1 MGDEKMRRR
10 KEKEHRMNMEQM
22 QSLKKQQEMQA
33 ARRREDYLM
42 DMKIAMRAREQDQK
56 AAMEAMVKEMQKRT
70 DNVTHRNL
78 IQKQMVEDEIRKE
91 KAKEG
96 MSDLERKFNSTMLKK
111 VDDFFTQSSPLAVS
125 GQRLVSEN
133 NIF

>member
-56 AAMEAMVKEMQKRT
+56 AAMEAMVKEMQKRA
-70 DNVTHRNL
+70 DNMAHRNL

-111 VDDFFTQSSPLAVS
+111 VEDFHVQPSPLAVS
-125 GQRLVSEN
+125 GRRVVSEN